1 MLQETQ
7 LIIFAGHSCKYMHC
21 ICFQNIIFW
30 KHLFE
35 DYKNERKR
43 KSLWGSRAGQHV
55 SYAVVTSW
63 ENTFQVEWSLFEQKC
78 LCGKMWTWIELKP
91 DLMYSSWRCVKKEK
105 KIFSHFESSAPLLSP
120 TVLPAG
126 PADRL
131 LQLCLTLIGCF
142 SSFLT
147 GFGQCVSY
155 FTPDVSVSTFCH
167 VRVGC
172 LPVSQWI
179 RKTAQD
185 QWD

>member
-1 MLQETQ
+1 MAPKLHIISLFSLCTAMLQEKQ

-35 DYKNERKR
+35 DSKNERKR

-63 ENTFQVEWSLFEQKC
+63 ENTFQVKWSLFEQKC

-105 KIFSHFESSAPLLSP
+105 TSAILNLL
-120 TVLPAG
+120 LLFC
-126 PADRL
+126 L
-131 LQLCLTLIGCF
+131 LQCCQPGLQTDF
-142 SSFLT
+142 SSCASLWLA
-147 GFGQCVSY
+147 
-155 FTPDVSVSTFCH
+155 VSVVSSLGLVNVCH
-167 VRVGC
+167 IS
-172 LPVSQWI
+172 LLM
-179 RKTAQD
+179 
-185 QWD
+185 